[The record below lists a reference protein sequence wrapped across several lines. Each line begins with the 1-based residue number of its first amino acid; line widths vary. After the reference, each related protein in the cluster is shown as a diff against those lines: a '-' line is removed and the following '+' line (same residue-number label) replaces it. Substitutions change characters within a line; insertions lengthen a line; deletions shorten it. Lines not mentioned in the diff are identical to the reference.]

1 MKKQTQ
7 QILFGLGALLAFGG
21 VIYFYRKSM
30 GVNES
35 NKSDSEE
42 GLNEPEKKV
51 IKASETQSMTSGDF
65 KEKVKTLQAL
75 LGFTGNDVDGFV
87 GNDTQTALDDKGLG
101 RNITTANINSLISK
115 LQKTASDADLTK
127 ARKERA
133 TALARV
139 AATKKQYTWTDKD
152 AKLPIYVKDAL
163 GVFNK
168 TSNVLVV
175 NKNDKFKI
183 PIQGQTILSSG
194 FIRARINDK
203 DGRER
208 YIIVSPYSVT
218 VF

>member
-51 IKASETQSMTSGDF
+51 IEVSETQSMTSGDF

-75 LGFTGNDVDGFV
+75 LGLTGDDVDGIV
-87 GNDTQTALDDKGLG
+87 GNQTKGALKAKGLG
-101 RNITTANINSLISK
+101 ESITNANINSLISK

-127 ARKERA
+127 ARKVRA

-152 AKLPIYVKDAL
+152 AKLPIYLKDAL
-163 GVFNK
+163 GVYTK
-168 TSNVLVV
+168 SSQVLVV

-194 FIRARINDK
+194 FIRARISDK

>member
-35 NKSDSEE
+35 KKSDEEE
-42 GLNEPEKKV
+42 GLKEPEKKV
-51 IKASETQSMTSGDF
+51 IEVSETQSMTSGNF

-75 LGFTGNDVDGFV
+75 LGFTGDDVDGFA
-87 GNDTQTALDDKGLG
+87 GDDTKTALDDKGFG
-101 RNITTANINSLISK
+101 RSITTANINSLISK
-115 LQKTASDADLTK
+115 LQKTASDANLTK
-127 ARKERA
+127 ARKVRA

-194 FIRARINDK
+194 FIRARISDK